1 MPGAPDPL
9 YIKAREVLLDALEAL
24 GPHRSSLVL
33 VGAQAIY
40 LHTGEADLAVAPYT
54 TDADVILDP
63 SALADH
69 PILGEVL
76 RAAGF
81 ASGDQPGQWLKD
93 DARVDLMVPEA
104 VAGAGT
110 RGARLGPHGNH
121 AARKARGLE
130 GALVDHEMRGIAS
143 FQEGGRRFELLVAGP
158 AALLV
163 SKLHKLAERV
173 EEPSRVKD
181 KDALDILRLLRG
193 IPTTVTVTSLRRLSQ
208 DSRSS
213 TVTDEALRQL
223 EVLFARPEAL
233 GSTFAS
239 RAAEGLEP
247 EDTIR
252 ASCAA
257 LANELL
263 HAFATE

>member
-9 YIKAREVLLDALEAL
+9 YVKAREVLLDALEAL
-24 GPHRSSLVL
+24 GPLRSSLVL

-81 ASGDQPGQWLKD
+81 ASGDQPGEWLKD

-110 RGARLGPHGNH
+110 RGARLGPHGNR

-130 GALVDHEMRGIAS
+130 GALVDRDMREIVS

-193 IPTTVTVTSLRRLSQ
+193 VPAEVIAQRLRGLRQDTRCAAVTA
-208 DSRSS
+208 
-213 TVTDEALRQL
+213 EALQHL
-223 EVLFARPEAL
+223 ELLFGRPEAA
-233 GSTFAS
+233 GSALAS
-239 RAAEGLEP
+239 RAAAGLEP
-247 EDTIR
+247 DDTIR

-257 LANELL
+257 LADELFRCL
-263 HAFATE
+263 ADR

>member
-1 MPGAPDPL
+1 MPGAPDSL
-9 YIKAREVLLDALEAL
+9 YVKAREVLLDALEAL

-33 VGAQAIY
+33 VGAQAVY
-40 LHTGEADLAVAPYT
+40 LHTGEADIAVAPFT
-54 TDADVILDP
+54 TDADVIIDP
-63 SALADH
+63 VGLADH
-69 PILGEVL
+69 PIIGEALQASGFVL
-76 RAAGF
+76 
-81 ASGDQPGQWLKD
+81 GDQPGQWVKD

-104 VAGAGT
+104 IAGAGR
-110 RGARLGPHGNH
+110 RGVRLGPHGN
-121 AARKARGLE
+121 RKARGLE
-130 GALVDHEMRGIAS
+130 GALVDQEMREIAS
-143 FQEGGRRFELLVAGP
+143 FQEDGRRFELLVAGP

-193 IPTTVTVTSLRRLSQ
+193 VPTEIIAQRLRGLGQ
-208 DSRSS
+208 DSRSMA
-213 TVTDEALRQL
+213 VTGEALQHL
-223 EVLFARPEAL
+223 EQLFARPEAA

-247 EDTIR
+247 EGTIR

-257 LANELL
+257 LADELL
-263 HAFATE
+263 RALAAR

>member
-9 YIKAREVLLDALEAL
+9 YIKAREILLDALEAL

-54 TDADVILDP
+54 TDADVIIDP
-63 SALADH
+63 SGLADH

-93 DARVDLMVPEA
+93 GARVDLMVPA
-104 VAGAGT
+104 AIAGAGS
-110 RGARLGPHGNH
+110 RGARLGPHGNR

-130 GALVDHEMRGIAS
+130 GALVDQEMQEIAS
-143 FQEGGRRFELLVAGP
+143 FQASERRFDLLVAGP

-163 SKLHKLAERV
+163 SKLHKLAERI
-173 EEPSRVKD
+173 EEPSRIKD
-181 KDALDILRLLRG
+181 KDALDVLRLLRSV
-193 IPTTVTVTSLRRLSQ
+193 PLSVTTKRLRSLQEDRRSTAVTG
-208 DSRSS
+208 
-213 TVTDEALRQL
+213 EALSHLEQL
-223 EVLFARPEAL
+223 FVRPDSA
-233 GSTFAS
+233 GSTFAA
-239 RAAEGLEP
+239 RATEGLEP
-247 EDTIR
+247 EETIR

-257 LANELL
+257 LAAELL
-263 HAFATE
+263 NALVAR

>member
-1 MPGAPDPL
+1 MPGAPDSL

-40 LHTGEADLAVAPYT
+40 LHTGEADIAVAPFT
-54 TDADVILDP
+54 TDADVIIDP
-63 SALADH
+63 DGLSDH
-69 PILGEVL
+69 PIIGEAL

-81 ASGDQPGQWLKD
+81 LLSDQPGQWVKD

-104 VAGAGT
+104 VAGAGS

-130 GALVDHEMRGIAS
+130 GALVDHEMREIVS
-143 FQEGGRRFELLVAGP
+143 LQEGGRRFELLVAGP

-163 SKLHKLAERV
+163 SKLHKLAERIG
-173 EEPSRVKD
+173 EPSRVRD

-193 IPTTVTVTSLRRLSQ
+193 VSTEVLAERLRALREDPRCATVTT
-208 DSRSS
+208 
-213 TVTDEALRQL
+213 EALQHL
-223 EVLFARPEAL
+223 ERLFARPEAA

-239 RAAEGLEP
+239 RAAAGLEP

-257 LANELL
+257 LTEELL
-263 HAFATE
+263 RAFAAR

>member
-54 TDADVILDP
+54 TDADVTLDP

-81 ASGDQPGQWLKD
+81 ASGDQPGQWLKGG
-93 DARVDLMVPEA
+93 ARLDLMVPEA
-104 VAGAGT
+104 VAGAGR
-110 RGARLGPHGNH
+110 RGARLGPHGDR

-130 GALVDHEMRGIAS
+130 GALVDQELREITS
-143 FQEGGRRFELLVAGP
+143 FQEGGRSFELLVAGP

-163 SKLHKLAERV
+163 SKLHKLAERIA
-173 EEPSRVKD
+173 EPSRIND
-181 KDALDILRLLRG
+181 KDALDVLRLLRG
-193 IPTTVTVTSLRRLSQ
+193 IPIEVVARRLSSLRQ
-208 DSRSS
+208 DPRSAK
-213 TVTDEALRQL
+213 VTGEALQHL
-223 EVLFARPEAL
+223 ERLFASPGAL
-233 GSTFAS
+233 GSGFAS
-239 RAAEGLEP
+239 RAAAGLEP

-252 ASCAA
+252 ASCAVLTEELLSA
-257 LANELL
+257 LA
-263 HAFATE
+263 AP

>member
-1 MPGAPDPL
+1 MLGAPDPL

-40 LHTGEADLAVAPYT
+40 LHTGEADIAVAPFT
-54 TDADVILDP
+54 TDADLIIDP
-63 SALADH
+63 GGLADD
-69 PILGEVL
+69 PILGDVL

-104 VAGAGT
+104 VAGAGR
-110 RGARLGPHGNH
+110 RGVRLGPHGNR

-130 GALVDHEMRGIAS
+130 GALVDRETQEIAS
-143 FQEGGRRFELLVAGP
+143 FDEGGRRFRILVAGP

-173 EEPSRVKD
+173 EDPSRVKD

-193 IPTTVTVTSLRRLSQ
+193 VSTQVIAQHLRGLRQDPRSTEVTS
-208 DSRSS
+208 
-213 TVTDEALRQL
+213 EALQHL
-223 EVLFARPEAL
+223 ERLFARPGAA
-233 GSTFAS
+233 GSTFAA
-239 RAAEGLEP
+239 RAAAGLEP

-257 LANELL
+257 LAEELL
-263 HAFATE
+263 RALAAR